1 MSRKDT
7 DGLVNVYHIGAEV
20 ALDEYDSRDSA
31 DALKSSACLPTAEVF
46 DLLFGH

>member
-31 DALKSSACLPTAEVF
+31 DALKSSACLPTAEVRKY
-46 DLLFGH
+46 LE